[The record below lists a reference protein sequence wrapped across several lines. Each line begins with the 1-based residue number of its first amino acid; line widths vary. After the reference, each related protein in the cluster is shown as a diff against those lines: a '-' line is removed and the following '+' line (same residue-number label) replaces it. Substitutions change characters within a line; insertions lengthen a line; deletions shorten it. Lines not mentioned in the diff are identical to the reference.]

1 MRDSAGAPVL
11 LSLSSTHHLDTLNDV
26 MEKASPLPAD
36 GNGGSS
42 VIATLLGT
50 VTAVI
55 VAKLF

>member
-1 MRDSAGAPVL
+1 MIPRVHL
-11 LSLSSTHHLDTLNDV
+11 FYYLCHHLDTLNDV